1 LSTMTN
7 TRLALAWGCW
17 LMTWPIRAMNG
28 AIPVVFG
35 VEPKTLPACTSR
47 AASRARAPLRS
58 YSCSTRMGWAGAGL
72 DGGLGVHRDDA
83 VARPQ
88 RLALVEPLVQVE
100 DHLGFGGEVR
110 VAGEDPR
117 LVLPGLDGVLGE
129 DAAHAGG
136 GDRPGQAAAGQLGG
150 QFRAAPPGQR
160 H

>member
-1 LSTMTN
+1 
-7 TRLALAWGCW
+7 
-17 LMTWPIRAMNG
+17 MTWPIRAMNG
-28 AIPVVFG
+28 AIPVVSG

-58 YSCSTRMGWAGAGL
+58 YSCPAAHGLAGRGRGGLVAAGTGL

-110 VAGEDPR
+110 VAGED
-117 LVLPGLDGVLGE
+117 
-129 DAAHAGG
+129 
-136 GDRPGQAAAGQLGG
+136 
-150 QFRAAPPGQR
+150 
-160 H
+160 